1 MHFVHTSLIF
11 SFTARIDIHT
21 YGRNKMTWLFILIAI
36 AVILAVAFL
45 TLGSLFAIAMFGD
58 EDDRPLIEI
67 EDADLP

>member
-1 MHFVHTSLIF
+1 
-11 SFTARIDIHT
+11 
-21 YGRNKMTWLFILIAI
+21 MTWLFILIAI